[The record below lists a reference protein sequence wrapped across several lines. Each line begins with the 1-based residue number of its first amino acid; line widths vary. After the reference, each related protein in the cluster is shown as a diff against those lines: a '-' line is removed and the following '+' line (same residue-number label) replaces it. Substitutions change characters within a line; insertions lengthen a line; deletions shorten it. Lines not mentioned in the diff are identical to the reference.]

1 MHYIKF
7 LTIIIVFFLL
17 QSSNLLAEKIVYLN
31 MEKIMKTSK
40 AGKSI
45 IKKINET
52 NEENLKK
59 FKKIEE
65 NLKKDEQDL
74 IAKKNIL
81 NEEEFKKKFDL
92 LKKKINDYKILRQ
105 NSIQDIT
112 NKRRNASSE
121 FFKKINP
128 ILGKYATDNDINFI
142 LQKKNII
149 MGKTELDITDDIL
162 KIIDKEVS
170 KIKFE

>member
-1 MHYIKF
+1 
-7 LTIIIVFFLL
+7 
-17 QSSNLLAEKIVYLN
+17 
-31 MEKIMKTSK
+31 MEIIMKSSK

-52 NEENLKK
+52 NEKNLNK

-65 NLKKDEQDL
+65 DLKNDEQDL

-105 NSIQDIT
+105 NTIQDIT
-112 NKRRNASSE
+112 TKRRNASSE
-121 FFKKINP
+121 FFKQINP
-128 ILGKYATDNDINFI
+128 ILGKYATDNDISFI

-162 KIIDKEVS
+162 KIVDNEIS

>member
-1 MHYIKF
+1 MYYIKYLAF
-7 LTIIIVFFLL
+7 IISFFLL

-31 MEKIMKTSK
+31 IEKIMKTSK

-45 IKKINET
+45 INKINQT

-65 NLKKDEQDL
+65 DLKKDEQDL

-81 NEEEFKKKFDL
+81 SEEEFKKKFDL

-112 NKRRNASSE
+112 SKRRNASSE

-128 ILGKYATDNDINFI
+128 ILGKYATENNISFI

-149 MGKTELDITDDIL
+149 MGKTELDITDDVL

>member
-1 MHYIKF
+1 MYYIKSLSF
-7 LTIIIVFFLL
+7 IFVFFILL
-17 QSSNLLAEKIVYLN
+17 SSNLFAEKIVYLN
-31 MEKIMKTSK
+31 IEKIMKTSK

-65 NLKKDEQDL
+65 DLKNDEQDL
-74 IAKKNIL
+74 ISKKNIL
-81 NEEEFKKKFDL
+81 SEEEFKKKFDL

-112 NKRRNASSE
+112 TKRRNASSE

-128 ILGKYATDNDINFI
+128 ILGKYAADNNISFI

-149 MGKTELDITDDIL
+149 MGKTELDITDDVL

>member
-1 MHYIKF
+1 MYYIKYLVF
-7 LTIIIVFFLL
+7 IITFFLL
-17 QSSNLLAEKIVYLN
+17 QNSILHAEKIVYLN

-45 IKKINET
+45 IKKINQT
-52 NEENLKK
+52 NEANLKK

-65 NLKKDEQDL
+65 DLKNDEQDL

-81 NEEEFKKKFDL
+81 SEEEFKKKFDL
-92 LKKKINDYKILRQ
+92 LKKKINDYRVLRQ

-112 NKRRNASSE
+112 TKRRNASSE

-128 ILGKYATDNDINFI
+128 ILGKYATENDISFI

-149 MGKTELDITDDIL
+149 MGKTELDITDDVL

>member
-1 MHYIKF
+1 MYYIKYLVF
-7 LTIIIVFFLL
+7 IITFFLL
-17 QSSNLLAEKIVYLN
+17 QNSILHAEKIVYLN
-31 MEKIMKTSK
+31 IEKIMKTSK

-45 IKKINET
+45 IKRINQT

-65 NLKKDEQDL
+65 DLKNDEQDL
-74 IAKKNIL
+74 ISRKNIL
-81 NEEEFKKKFDL
+81 SEEEFKKKFDL

-112 NKRRNASSE
+112 TKRRNASSE

-128 ILGKYATDNDINFI
+128 ILGKYATDNEISFI

-162 KIIDKEVS
+162 KIVDNEIS

>member
-1 MHYIKF
+1 MYYIKY
-7 LTIIIVFFLL
+7 LAIIIAFLLL
-17 QSSNLLAEKIVYLN
+17 QSPKLLAEKIVYLN
-31 MEKIMKTSK
+31 IEKVMKTSK

-92 LKKKINDYKILRQ
+92 LKKEINDYKILRQ

-112 NKRRNASSE
+112 SKRRNASSE

-128 ILGKYATDNDINFI
+128 ILGKYATDNNISFI

-149 MGKTELDITDDIL
+149 MGKTELDITDDVL

>member
-1 MHYIKF
+1 MYYFKY
-7 LTIIIVFFLL
+7 LTFIVAFFFLHN
-17 QSSNLLAEKIVYLN
+17 SNLFAEKIVYLN
-31 MEKIMKTSK
+31 IEKIMKTSK
-40 AGKSI
+40 AGISI
-45 IKKINET
+45 IKKINKT

-65 NLKKDEQDL
+65 NLKNDEQDL
-74 IAKKNIL
+74 IAKRNIL
-81 NEEEFKKKFDL
+81 SEEEFKKKFDL
-92 LKKKINDYKILRQ
+92 LKKKINDYKVLRQ

-121 FFKKINP
+121 FFKQINP
-128 ILGKYATDNDINFI
+128 ILGKYASDNEISFI

-149 MGKTELDITDDIL
+149 MGKTELDITDDVL

>member
-1 MHYIKF
+1 MYYIKYLVLVIAF
-7 LTIIIVFFLL
+7 VLL
-17 QSSNLLAEKIVYLN
+17 QNSNLLAEKIVYLN
-31 MEKIMKTSK
+31 IEKIMKTSK

-45 IKKINET
+45 IKKINQT
-52 NEENLKK
+52 NEANLKK

-65 NLKKDEQDL
+65 DLKNDEQDL

-81 NEEEFKKKFDL
+81 SEEEFKKKFDL

-112 NKRRNASSE
+112 TKRRNASSE

-128 ILGKYATDNDINFI
+128 ILGKYATENDISFI

-149 MGKTELDITDDIL
+149 MGKTELDITDDVL

>member
-1 MHYIKF
+1 MYYIKY
-7 LTIIIVFFLL
+7 LTFIIAFFLL
-17 QSSNLLAEKIVYLN
+17 QNSNLLAEKIVYLN

-45 IKKINET
+45 ILKINET
-52 NEENLKK
+52 NEKNLKK

-65 NLKKDEQDL
+65 DLKKDEEDL

-81 NEEEFKKKFDL
+81 SEEEFQKKFDL
-92 LKKKINDYKILRQ
+92 LKKKISDYKILRQ
-105 NSIQDIT
+105 NSIQNIT
-112 NKRRNASSE
+112 TKRRKASSE

-128 ILGKYATDNDINFI
+128 ILGKYASDNEISFI

>member
-1 MHYIKF
+1 MYYIKYLVF
-7 LTIIIVFFLL
+7 IITFFLL
-17 QSSNLLAEKIVYLN
+17 QNSILHAEKIVYLN
-31 MEKIMKTSK
+31 IEKIMKTSK

-45 IKKINET
+45 IKRINQT

-65 NLKKDEQDL
+65 DLKNDEQDL

-81 NEEEFKKKFDL
+81 SEEEFKKKFDL

-112 NKRRNASSE
+112 TKRRNASSE

-128 ILGKYATDNDINFI
+128 ILGKYATDNDISFI

-149 MGKTELDITDDIL
+149 MGKTELDITDDVL
-162 KIIDKEVS
+162 TIIDKEVS

>member
-1 MHYIKF
+1 MYYIKY
-7 LTIIIVFFLL
+7 LTFIVVFFLL
-17 QSSNLLAEKIVYLN
+17 QNSNLLAEKIVYLN

-40 AGKSI
+40 PGKSI
-45 IKKINET
+45 ILKINET
-52 NEENLKK
+52 KEKNLKK

-65 NLKKDEQDL
+65 DLKKDEEDL

-81 NEEEFKKKFDL
+81 SEEEFQKKFDL

-112 NKRRNASSE
+112 TKRRNASTE
-121 FFKKINP
+121 FFKQINP
-128 ILGKYATDNDINFI
+128 ILGKYASDNEISFI